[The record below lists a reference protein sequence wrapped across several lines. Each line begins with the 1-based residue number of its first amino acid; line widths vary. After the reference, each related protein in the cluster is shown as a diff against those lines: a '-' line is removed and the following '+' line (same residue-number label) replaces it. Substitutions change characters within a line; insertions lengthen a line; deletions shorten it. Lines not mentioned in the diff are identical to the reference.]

1 MVLLILL
8 YPHIDDN
15 DGDVENIRRL
25 AMIQGHLTFTSP
37 PQSRGRH
44 MNND

>member
-15 DGDVENIRRL
+15 DGDVDIKKL
-25 AMIQGHLTFTSP
+25 VILTILVTNTILITS
-37 PQSRGRH
+37 S
-44 MNND
+44 